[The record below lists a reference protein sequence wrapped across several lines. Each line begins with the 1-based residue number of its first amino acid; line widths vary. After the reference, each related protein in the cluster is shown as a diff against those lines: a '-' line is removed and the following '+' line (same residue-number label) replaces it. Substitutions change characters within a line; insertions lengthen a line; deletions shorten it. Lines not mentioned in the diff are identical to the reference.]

1 MRATPFT
8 IRIPEDALED
18 MRRRLRTTRW
28 AGDFGN
34 ADWSYGVEQ
43 GWLAEMVRYWAEDF
57 DWRAQE
63 AAMNRLPHYRV
74 EIEGIPIH
82 FVHVKGK
89 GPAPRPIVLT
99 HGWPW
104 TFWDWKDVIPRL
116 ADPASFGAS
125 ANDAFDV
132 VVPSL
137 PGFAF
142 SEPLRSTGVDV
153 QRIARLWVRLM
164 GEVLGYERFAAAGGD
179 WGATVTGEL
188 GLAHARRLTGIYLTL
203 PVLPGLDGRFFTPE
217 MFAPEEQWMLRRRD
231 EAAPTIASHIAV
243 HTHDP
248 QTLAYALADSP
259 AGTAAW
265 MWERRRAWSDCGGD
279 LTRAFGRDFLC
290 ATASLYWLTNTIGS
304 SLRIYKEWFNPAVPA
319 ASRADAR
326 IEVPTGFGIS
336 PRELAFLP
344 RALAAERCNLQR
356 WTVFPRGGHFAPA
369 ENPAGIADDIRAFF
383 CALG

>member
-89 GPAPRPIVLT
+89 GTAPRPIVLT

-188 GLAHARRLTGIYLTL
+188 GLAHARRLKGIYLTL

-243 HTHDP
+243 HMHDP

-279 LTRAFGRDFLC
+279 VTRAFGREFLC

-336 PRELAFLP
+336 PHELAFLP